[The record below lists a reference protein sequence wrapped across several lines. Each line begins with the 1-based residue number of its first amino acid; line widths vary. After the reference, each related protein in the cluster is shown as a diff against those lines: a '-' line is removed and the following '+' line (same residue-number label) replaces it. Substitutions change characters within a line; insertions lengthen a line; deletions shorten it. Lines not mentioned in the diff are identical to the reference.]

1 MELFWLSSSEED
13 YPTNTGLE
21 RFSSCAGHG
30 PMTLEEVDNLVG
42 STPFLD
48 SLQRGVPLGTQ
59 TQRPDLVDIGE

>member
-1 MELFWLSSSEED
+1 
-13 YPTNTGLE
+13 
-21 RFSSCAGHG
+21 
-30 PMTLEEVDNLVG
+30 MTLEEVDNLVG